1 MLWVYRSS
9 LHTSFLPF
17 FLFHSCSSSGGSH
30 SPTAEEM
37 WQVKQ
42 DCFSLAILSP
52 LDTDWTASHSH
63 SGISV
68 WTVMSKIHEMPANY
82 CLSPSLG
89 IFPTTLSQCVCASNM
104 KILRSSSFNVFYPT
118 IPSYSVK
125 LLPALSPHK
134 PLYVV
139 VASRRRMRS
148 LCSQ

>member
-1 MLWVYRSS
+1 MGVQIFLAHLLSALLSFPLLQFKRGLS
-9 LHTSFLPF
+9 LTNSRRNVAGKARL
-17 FLFHSCSSSGGSH
+17 
-30 SPTAEEM
+30 
-37 WQVKQ
+37 
-42 DCFSLAILSP
+42 CFSLAILSP

-89 IFPTTLSQCVCASNM
+89 IFPSTLSQCVCASNM

-118 IPSYSVK
+118 IPFYSVK